1 MPYEFLVWLLAV
13 LIQAAVLAINM
24 HITLQFTD
32 LENDNTNPH
41 DAASAI
47 NSVVLWEYGLEG
59 FLAIW
64 LILNGKWFSALLP
77 LAILAFHIQQWRFG
91 RQYIDVTEIY
101 RQVKPRRQQAV
112 TKLIVY
118 LFLFAWILYSFIYV
132 MLHSLLTPA
141 GKVAAREILQEAAAT
156 LH

>member
-47 NSVVLWEYGLEG
+47 NSVVVRGTPLGEFAAGC
-59 FLAIW
+59 
-64 LILNGKWFSALLP
+64 LP
-77 LAILAFHIQQWRFG
+77 VNESVFCCTRIKIR
-91 RQYIDVTEIY
+91 
-101 RQVKPRRQQAV
+101 
-112 TKLIVY
+112 
-118 LFLFAWILYSFIYV
+118 S
-132 MLHSLLTPA
+132 
-141 GKVAAREILQEAAAT
+141 
-156 LH
+156 